1 MRNGDRN
8 GRGKQTAIAMG
19 VMKKSPRRR
28 SRRNQTLTGPWMS
41 VLALMAAESRVD
53 GGAGLQLLLNHAK
66 FNERP
71 EVSLTKR
78 EAA

>member
-1 MRNGDRN
+1 
-8 GRGKQTAIAMG
+8 
-19 VMKKSPRRR
+19 
-28 SRRNQTLTGPWMS
+28 MS
-41 VLALMAAESRVD
+41 VLALMAAEARSD

-71 EVSLTKR
+71 HLSINKR

>member
-1 MRNGDRN
+1 MKKPHRPR
-8 GRGKQTAIAMG
+8 RGKKLVAAG
-19 VMKKSPRRR
+19 SPR
-28 SRRNQTLTGPWMS
+28 PWMS
-41 VLALMAAESRVD
+41 VLALMAAEARSD

-71 EVSLTKR
+71 HLSINKR